1 MDQILILMD
10 LNIQANIFRIP
21 ETKKGYDWLIS
32 HSGPS
37 ANQNQ
42 ETC

>member
-1 MDQILILMD
+1 MDQNLILMD
-10 LNIQANIFRIP
+10 LNIQANIFRIA

-32 HSGPS
+32 HLGPS

>member
-1 MDQILILMD
+1 MDQILILRD

-21 ETKKGYDWLIS
+21 ETKKGYDWLIG

-37 ANQNQ
+37 TNQNQ